1 MLDEGD
7 KMLDDGFEEEVV
19 LIAAE
24 DRVLTGCGSCGWAW
38 EGNAVLMN
46 RPRLLYVEDV
56 DVMLMHI
63 AVIDV

>member
-24 DRVLTGCGSCGWAW
+24 DRVLMGW
-38 EGNAVLMN
+38 VLWFG
-46 RPRLLYVEDV
+46 LGKG
-56 DVMLMHI
+56 MLEL
-63 AVIDV
+63 VGQFL